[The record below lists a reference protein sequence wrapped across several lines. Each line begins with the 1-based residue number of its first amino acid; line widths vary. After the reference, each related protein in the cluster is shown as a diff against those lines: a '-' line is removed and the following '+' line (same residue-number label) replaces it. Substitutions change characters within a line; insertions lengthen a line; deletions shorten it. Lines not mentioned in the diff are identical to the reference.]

1 MKLLEGRL
9 INVSNRLPVE
19 IKNRSGHPRLS
30 RSSGGLATALDS
42 VWRGQHGVWI
52 GWAGAGADSSAA
64 DALLQKAAHGRPCT
78 FKPVAISREEVSK
91 FYAGF
96 ANEII
101 WPLFHDMPSRCDF
114 DPENWEVYQRV
125 NRRFAQ
131 ATAEIATAKDVIWAH
146 DYHLMLMGRYLRE
159 AGSLAPAGFFLHIP
173 FPSPDMFE
181 KLPWRKSILRS
192 LLQYNLIGFQADRD
206 RFNFLSCLE
215 RILPEAAVSRDETN
229 HLDNGAVSVVL
240 DGHRTT
246 IGTFPISI
254 SFEEFAGHAASRQ
267 VEAGA
272 KQLRHELTH
281 RFLVLGVDRMD
292 YTKGIPERLKAFR
305 ILLRRF
311 PELRQRVTLLQV
323 VVPSREEIFN
333 YKELRREVELLVS
346 QINGEFTESGWVPIH
361 YMHRSLTRRQL
372 LTYYRAA
379 DILLVTSLKDGMN
392 LVAKEFCA
400 AQVDECGVVILSE
413 FTGAAAE
420 LQHGAL
426 VINPYDLTAMAEAIH
441 RACVMPVE
449 EKRSR
454 MRLLRGVVR
463 THNVQAWADSFLSAV
478 LASGRGVE
486 PRGVELP
493 GREPQGR
500 EPQQV
505 ETRAE
510 AVSPAEPSVLNALS
524 FRPAPKNTLSFRTAA
539 GGEEPAFLPAP
550 PRVKRPVKD
559 ARA

>member
-52 GWAGAGADSSAA
+52 GWAGAGGDSADA
-64 DALLQKAAHGRPCT
+64 DALLQRAAHGRSYT

-91 FYAGF
+91 YYTGF

-114 DPENWEVYQRV
+114 DPECWEVYQRV

-131 ATAEIATAKDVIWAH
+131 AAAEIATAKDVIWAH

-159 AGSLAPAGFFLHIP
+159 AGSPAHAGFFLHIP
-173 FPSPDMFE
+173 FPAPDMFE
-181 KLPWRKSILRS
+181 KLPWRKSLLRS
-192 LLQYNLIGFQADRD
+192 LLQYHLLGFQTDRD
-206 RFNFLSCLE
+206 RYNFLSCLE
-215 RILPEAAVSRDETN
+215 RIVPEVSIHHGD
-229 HLDNGAVSVVL
+229 LDNSVLL

-254 SFEEFAGHAASRQ
+254 SFEEFASHAASRQ
-267 VEAGA
+267 VESAA
-272 KQLRHELTH
+272 TQLRHELTH

-311 PELRQRVTLLQV
+311 PELRHRVTLLQV

-361 YMHRSLTRRQL
+361 YMHRGLTRRQL

-400 AQVDECGVVILSE
+400 AQVDECGVVVLSE

-426 VINPYDLTAMAEAIH
+426 VINPYDLTAMAEVIH
-441 RACVMPVE
+441 RACVMPLE

-454 MRLLRGVVR
+454 MRLLRDIVR
-463 THNVQAWADSFLSAV
+463 THNVESWADAFLSATITADPRV
-478 LASGRGVE
+478 DPISPLE
-486 PRGVELP
+486 PLNLP
-493 GREPQGR
+493 
-500 EPQQV
+500 
-505 ETRAE
+505 AM
-510 AVSPAEPSVLNALS
+510 S
-524 FRPAPKNTLSFRTAA
+524 FRAAAPDNAVSFRTA
-539 GGEEPAFLPAP
+539 ESVKEPAFLSAP
-550 PRVKRPVKD
+550 SRARRSTKD
-559 ARA
+559 ARV

>member
-19 IKNRSGHPRLS
+19 IKNHSGHPRLS
-30 RSSGGLATALDS
+30 RSSGGLASALDS

-52 GWAGAGADSSAA
+52 GWAGAAAESATA
-64 DALLQKAAHGRPCT
+64 DALLQKAAHGRSYG
-78 FKPVAISREEVSK
+78 FKPVTISRDEVSK
-91 FYAGF
+91 FYSGF

-101 WPLFHDMPSRCDF
+101 WPLFHDMPSHCDF
-114 DPENWEVYQRV
+114 DPEYWEVYQRV

-159 AGSLAPAGFFLHIP
+159 TGSPARAGFFLHIP
-173 FPSPDMFE
+173 FPAPDMFE
-181 KLPWRKSILRS
+181 KLPWRKSVLRA
-192 LLQYNLIGFQADRD
+192 LLQYDLLGFQTDRD

-215 RILPEAAVSRDETN
+215 RILPEATALRGD
-229 HLDNGAVSVVL
+229 LDSSIVL
-240 DGHRTT
+240 EGRRTK

-254 SFEEFAGHAASRQ
+254 AFEEFASHAASRE
-267 VEAGA
+267 VESAA
-272 KQLRHELTH
+272 NQLRHELTH

-311 PELRQRVTLLQV
+311 PELRHRVTLLQV

-346 QINGEFTESGWVPIH
+346 QINGEFTDAGWVPIH
-361 YMHRSLTRRQL
+361 YMHRNLTRRQL

-400 AQVDECGVVILSE
+400 AQVEERGVAIISE

-426 VINPYDLTAMAEAIH
+426 VINPYDLAGIAEAIH

-454 MRLLRGVVR
+454 MRLLRDIVR
-463 THNVQAWADSFLSAV
+463 THNVQSWADAFLSAV
-478 LASGRGVE
+478 ITADPGAEAKAIGETGGSSPDEDTSVPLIAATGSHDRRIDLKPALSVGVHASG
-486 PRGVELP
+486 
-493 GREPQGR
+493 
-500 EPQQV
+500 
-505 ETRAE
+505 
-510 AVSPAEPSVLNALS
+510 
-524 FRPAPKNTLSFRTAA
+524 FRL
-539 GGEEPAFLPAP
+539 
-550 PRVKRPVKD
+550 
-559 ARA
+559 